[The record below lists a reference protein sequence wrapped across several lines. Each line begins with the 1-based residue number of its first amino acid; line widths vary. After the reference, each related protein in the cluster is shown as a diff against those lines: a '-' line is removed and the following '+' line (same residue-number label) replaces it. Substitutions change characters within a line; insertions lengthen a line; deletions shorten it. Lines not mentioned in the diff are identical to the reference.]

1 MSNAAAASADADVN
15 SIEIMMQSPQVSEL
29 NRLKMLRIQ
38 RLENDLQQNA
48 EQEEQER
55 RQSAQQN
62 AFGVFGDAFDGHP
75 WGGPG
80 TIRASQIRE
89 QIRFLQEGMR
99 KPISEKI
106 FSPDGVELT
115 KEEFQRRV
123 GFHDFF
129 FGKPGAWGPPNRD
142 TSKYDLTGWTIP
154 SLDGIVFSQCRVVQL
169 GGMHHACNVSLSKCR
184 IRTLG
189 SVELPQGQGGSV
201 SFANNDITQLERVR
215 FPSCERI
222 NLRDNF
228 ITSLRGCTFLEG
240 TAEINLENN
249 FISNLED
256 LNFGALPMSLKR
268 IILDGNPITDGLSY
282 DQKETLTRKI
292 LYEISEAHN
301 PLPLARPPPRASNA
315 SAPPAPPPPR
325 APSPSGPPASAP
337 PDVDFGNLFFGGGG
351 VKRPIKK
358 IRKSL
363 RKFKRNNSKR
373 NNKRSF
379 RK

>member
-1 MSNAAAASADADVN
+1 MSNAAAASADANVN
-15 SIEIMMQSPQVSEL
+15 AIEIMMQSPQVSEL

-62 AFGVFGDAFDGHP
+62 AFGGFGDAWGG
-75 WGGPG
+75 WGGPAM
-80 TIRASQIRE
+80 IRASQIRE
-89 QIRFLQEGMR
+89 QIHFLQEGMR

-106 FSPDGVELT
+106 VSPDGVELT
-115 KEEFQRRV
+115 KEEFQANK
-123 GFHDFF
+123 FF
-129 FGKPGAWGPPNRD
+129 VGKPVVGAGEWSQDR
-142 TSKYDLTGWTIP
+142 SQYDLTGWTIP
-154 SLDGIVFSQCRVVQL
+154 SLDGIVFGPCRVVQL
-169 GGMHHACNVSLSKCR
+169 GSMRHACNVSLHKCR

-189 SVELPQGQGGSV
+189 SVEFPQGQVGSV

-268 IILDGNPITDGLSY
+268 IILDGNPITDELSY

>member
-1 MSNAAAASADADVN
+1 MSNAADADVN

-55 RQSAQQN
+55 RQSA
-62 AFGVFGDAFDGHP
+62 HS
-75 WGGPG
+75 WGTPAM
-80 TIRASQIRE
+80 IRASQIRE

-106 FSPDGVELT
+106 FGPDGVELT
-115 KEEFQRRV
+115 KEEFQSRIMS
-123 GFHDFF
+123 HNFF

-142 TSKYDLTGWTIP
+142 TSKYDLSGWTIP

-189 SVELPQGQGGSV
+189 SVEFPQGQVGGSV

-268 IILDGNPITDGLSY
+268 IILDGNPIMDGLSY

-363 RKFKRNNSKR
+363 RKFKRNNSKI

>member
-15 SIEIMMQSPQVSEL
+15 AIETMLQSPQVSEL
-29 NRLKMLRIQ
+29 NRLKELRIR

-48 EQEEQER
+48 EQEERER
-55 RQSAQQN
+55 QQAEAAQTG
-62 AFGVFGDAFDGHP
+62 AFGDAFDGHT
-75 WGGPG
+75 WGTPAQ
-80 TIRASQIRE
+80 IRASQIRE

-99 KPISEKI
+99 KPVSEKI
-106 FSPDGVELT
+106 FGPDGVELT
-115 KEEFQRRV
+115 KEQFQSRIR
-123 GFHDFF
+123 FHDFF
-129 FGKPGAWGPPNRD
+129 FGKPGAWGPPHQD

-154 SLDGIVFSQCRVVQL
+154 SLDGIVFGPCRVVSL
-169 GGMHHACNVSLSKCR
+169 GSMHHACNVSLQKCR

-189 SVELPQGQGGSV
+189 SVELPQGLRGSV

-215 FPSCERI
+215 FPNCEI
-222 NLRDNF
+222 IILKDNF
-228 ITSLRGCTFLEG
+228 IRSLRGCTFLEG

-282 DQKETLTRKI
+282 DEKETLTRKI

-301 PLPLARPPPRASNA
+301 PLPLARLPPLAPPLAPNA
-315 SAPPAPPPPR
+315 SAPPAPPR
-325 APSPSGPPASAP
+325 APNASAPPASAP
-337 PDVDFGNLFFGGGG
+337 LDLDFGDMFFGGGG
-351 VKRPIKK
+351 KRTIKK
-358 IRKSL
+358 KRKSL
-363 RKFKRNNSKR
+363 RKFKRDNSKR

>member
-1 MSNAAAASADADVN
+1 MSNAVAASADANVN
-15 SIEIMMQSPQVSEL
+15 AIEIMMQSPQVSEL

-48 EQEEQER
+48 EQEQEEER
-55 RQSAQQN
+55 ERQQPG
-62 AFGVFGDAFDGHP
+62 AFGDFDGHH
-75 WGGPG
+75 WGGPAM
-80 TIRASQIRE
+80 IRASQIRE
-89 QIRFLQEGMR
+89 QIRFLEEGMR

-106 FSPDGVELT
+106 FGPDGVELT
-115 KEEFQRRV
+115 KEEFQSRIMS
-123 GFHDFF
+123 HNFF
-129 FGKPGAWGPPNRD
+129 FGKPGAWGPPHRD

-154 SLDGIVFSQCRVVQL
+154 SLDGIVFVHMR
-169 GGMHHACNVSLSKCR
+169 GAMIHACNVSLSKCR

-189 SVELPQGQGGSV
+189 SVEFQQGQGGSV

-268 IILDGNPITDGLSY
+268 IILDGNPIMDGLSY

-301 PLPLARPPPRASNA
+301 PLPLARPPPRAPNA
-315 SAPPAPPPPR
+315 SAPPAPPP
-325 APSPSGPPASAP
+325 ASAPPASAP
-337 PDVDFGNLFFGGGG
+337 LDVDFGDLFFGGGG

-363 RKFKRNNSKR
+363 HKLKRNNSKR

>member
-1 MSNAAAASADADVN
+1 MSNAAAASADA
-15 SIEIMMQSPQVSEL
+15 IEIMLQSPQISEL
-29 NRLKMLRIQ
+29 NRLKELRIR

-48 EQEEQER
+48 EQEERER
-55 RQSAQQN
+55 QQAEAAQTG
-62 AFGVFGDAFDGHP
+62 AFGDAFGDAFGHA
-75 WGGPG
+75 WGP
-80 TIRASQIRE
+80 AYQIRE

-99 KPISEKI
+99 KSVSEKI

-115 KEEFQRRV
+115 KEEFQSRIMS
-123 GFHDFF
+123 HNFF
-129 FGKPGAWGPPNRD
+129 FGKPGFFPSSPD

-154 SLDGIVFSQCRVVQL
+154 SLDGIVFGPCRVVSL
-169 GGMHHACNVSLSKCR
+169 GSMHNACNVISLQKCR

-189 SVELPQGQGGSV
+189 SVELPQGLRGSV

-215 FPSCERI
+215 FPNCEI
-222 NLRDNF
+222 IILKDNF
-228 ITSLRGCTFLEG
+228 IKSLRGCTFLEG

-282 DQKETLTRKI
+282 DEKETLTRKI

-301 PLPLARPPPRASNA
+301 PLPLARPPPLAPPLAPNA
-315 SAPPAPPPPR
+315 SAPPAPPP
-325 APSPSGPPASAP
+325 ASAPPASAP
-337 PDVDFGNLFFGGGG
+337 PNVDFGHLFFGGGG
-351 VKRPIKK
+351 KRTIKK
-358 IRKSL
+358 KRKSL
-363 RKFKRNNSKR
+363 RKFKRDNSKR

>member
-1 MSNAAAASADADVN
+1 MSNAAAASADANVN
-15 SIEIMMQSPQVSEL
+15 AIEIMMQSPQVSEL

-48 EQEEQER
+48 EQEQEER
-55 RQSAQQN
+55 RQSEAAQPG
-62 AFGVFGDAFDGHP
+62 AFGDAFDGHT
-75 WGGPG
+75 WGGPAM
-80 TIRASQIRE
+80 IRASQIRE
-89 QIRFLQEGMR
+89 QIHFLQEGMR
-99 KPISEKI
+99 NSVSEKI
-106 FSPDGVELT
+106 FGPDGVELT
-115 KEEFQRRV
+115 KEEFQSRIMS
-123 GFHDFF
+123 HNFF
-129 FGKPGAWGPPNRD
+129 FGKPDAWGPPDRD

-169 GGMHHACNVSLSKCR
+169 GSMHHACNVSLQKCR

-189 SVELPQGQGGSV
+189 SVELPQGQVRGSV

-228 ITSLRGCTFLEG
+228 IRSLRGCTFLEG

-282 DQKETLTRKI
+282 DEKETLTRKI

-301 PLPLARPPPRASNA
+301 PLPLARLPPLAPNAAPPRAPNA
-315 SAPPAPPPPR
+315 SAPPA
-325 APSPSGPPASAP
+325 SGPPASAP

-351 VKRPIKK
+351 VKRTIKRK
-358 IRKSL
+358 RKSL

>member
-1 MSNAAAASADADVN
+1 MSNAAAASADAGVN

-38 RLENDLQQNA
+38 RLENELQQNA

-62 AFGVFGDAFDGHP
+62 AFGDA

-80 TIRASQIRE
+80 TPAMIRASQIRE
-89 QIRFLQEGMR
+89 QIRFLEEGMR

-115 KEEFQRRV
+115 KEEFQANK
-123 GFHDFF
+123 FF
-129 FGKPGAWGPPNRD
+129 VGKPVVGAGEWSRD
-142 TSKYDLTGWTIP
+142 RSQYDLTGWTIP
-154 SLDGIVFSQCRVVQL
+154 SLDGIVFGPCRVVQL
-169 GGMHHACNVSLSKCR
+169 GSMHHACNVSLSKCR

-189 SVELPQGQGGSV
+189 SVEFPQGQVGGSV

-256 LNFGALPMSLKR
+256 LNVGALPMSLKR
-268 IILDGNPITDGLSY
+268 IILDGNPITDRLSY

-301 PLPLARPPPRASNA
+301 PLPLARPPPRAPNA
-315 SAPPAPPPPR
+315 SAPSAPPP
-325 APSPSGPPASAP
+325 ASAPPASAP
-337 PDVDFGNLFFGGGG
+337 PDVDFGDLFFGGGG

-363 RKFKRNNSKR
+363 RKLKRNNSKR